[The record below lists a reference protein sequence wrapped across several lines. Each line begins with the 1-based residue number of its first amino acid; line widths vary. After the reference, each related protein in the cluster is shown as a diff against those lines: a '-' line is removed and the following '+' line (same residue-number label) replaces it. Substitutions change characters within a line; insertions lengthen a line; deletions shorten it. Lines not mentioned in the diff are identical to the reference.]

1 MMRYYIAKRL
11 LLVLPTLF
19 GILLLNFLVI
29 QAAPGGPVEKTLAEL
44 QGIGGGGTGSS
55 FAGGSAD
62 TVSGGEYRG
71 SRGLPPEL
79 VERIEKMYGFDKPAH
94 ERFWLMIKNYFSF
107 DFGESYYRDR
117 SVTELIV
124 QAAECFLRNRD

>member
-1 MMRYYIAKRL
+1 MKLYIAKRL
-11 LLVLPTLF
+11 LLVIPTLF
-19 GILLLNFLVI
+19 GILLLNFVVI

-44 QGIGGGGTGSS
+44 QGIGTGGTGSS

-107 DFGESYYRDR
+107 E
-117 SVTELIV
+117 
-124 QAAECFLRNRD
+124 